1 MIEHLENMRPVDAL
15 CADDLLHVELTDG
28 RIVSVPVWWYPQ
40 LQDAM
45 PVERNNID
53 FMPDSMHWPDIE
65 LDISVVSLLL
75 GEKAPGARSPDVS
88 GKRGME
94 TRQ

>member
-1 MIEHLENMRPVDAL
+1 VIEHLENMRPVDAL

-53 FMPDSMHWPDIE
+53 FMPESMHWPDIE
-65 LDISVVSLLL
+65 LDISVVSLLR
-75 GEKAPGARSPDVS
+75 GEKAPGARSPDGL
-88 GKRGME
+88 GKGLVE

>member
-28 RIVSVPVWWYPQ
+28 SIVSVPVWWYPQ

-75 GEKAPGARSPDVS
+75 GEKAPGARSPDVL
-88 GKRGME
+88 GKRVME
-94 TRQ
+94 MRQ

>member
-75 GEKAPGARSPDVS
+75 GEKAPGARSPDVL
-88 GKRGME
+88 GKRAME